1 MFFDHKEDNI
11 LLVNV
16 ESYSKYFA
24 QLAHKR
30 VICKKGFEMPRSYVA
45 VFKVPDGAE
54 AREKED
60 KREIHFHA
68 TFYGGQVPYLV
79 QRKTDE
85 EVISIIGRERTIA

>member
-1 MFFDHKEDNI
+1 
-11 LLVNV
+11 
-16 ESYSKYFA
+16 
-24 QLAHKR
+24 
-30 VICKKGFEMPRSYVA
+30 MPRSYVA
-45 VFKVPDGAE
+45 VFKVPEGTQ

-85 EVISIIGRERTIA
+85 EVISITGRERTIA